1 MAVSQARTKQ
11 GRDKELFILI
21 SLLVTF
27 IVLLALTFGYVGRQ
41 ADYDKQYIEIGGE
54 LRVLS
59 QRIVTEAEGAAA
71 GTGDF
76 ARLRAVRDEFEQNL
90 RRLQRGDATVR
101 LPPSPVGVAQPLQA
115 VTTQWQRLR
124 ANTDVI
130 LSNEK
135 LLQSLGQFVGT
146 INAVTP
152 KLTAASEQL
161 IEMMVSRGSAGAE
174 DVAAA
179 QAQIALAS
187 HQVVLVQRISSN
199 VNKVFQS
206 GQGSEVAAQAADLFR
221 HDAAAFVANL
231 EGMRQ
236 GNAGMKITR
245 VADSEMRK
253 KLDEIAELFGS
264 ITQLDLLIL
273 EQFPELFKVQD
284 AGKIMLVNSGTILAA
299 TTALVGAYA
308 SLEKSRPVTATVGYI
323 LGAIALLNLLVLGYK
338 LRRDALARLAVSAEQ
353 NQHNQEAI
361 LRLLDEM
368 ADLAD
373 GDLTVRATVTESITG
388 AIADAVNYAIDAL
401 RNLVT
406 NINETT
412 VQVSSA
418 AQETQTTAIHL
429 AEASNQQAEQITE
442 ASAAINEMAVSIQQ
456 VSSSALESANVAR
469 SSVNIATKGAGA
481 VQNTMQGMDIIREQI
496 QETSKRIKRLGE
508 SSQEIGDIVELI
520 NDIADQTNILAL
532 NAAIQAAMAGE
543 AGRGFA
549 VVADEV
555 QRLAERSA
563 NATKQIEALV
573 KTIQTD
579 TNEAI
584 ISMEQSTTGVV
595 SGARLAQD
603 AGASLKEIE
612 NVSTQLADLIQ
623 NISQAARQQ
632 SSAAANI
639 SDTMNSIQQITTQT
653 SVGTSETAASV
664 GNLADLANDLRKSVA
679 GFKLPG

>member
-90 RRLQRGDATVR
+90 RRLQRGDATVG
-101 LPPSPVGVAQPLQA
+101 LPPSPVGVAQPLQV

-146 INAVTP
+146 INTVTP

-245 VADSEMRK
+245 VTDSEMRK

-442 ASAAINEMAVSIQQ
+442 ASAAINEMAVSIRQ
-456 VSSSALESANVAR
+456 VSSSALESAGVAR
-469 SSVNIATKGAGA
+469 NSVNIATKGAGA

-612 NVSTQLADLIQ
+612 NVSTHLADLIQ

-679 GFKLPG
+679 GFKLPS

>member
-90 RRLQRGDATVR
+90 RRLQRGDATVG
-101 LPPSPVGVAQPLQA
+101 LPPSPVGVAQPLQV

-456 VSSSALESANVAR
+456 VSSSALESAGVAR
-469 SSVNIATKGAGA
+469 NSVNIATKGAGA

-612 NVSTQLADLIQ
+612 NVSTHLADLIQ

>member
-90 RRLQRGDATVR
+90 RRLQRGDATVG
-101 LPPSPVGVAQPLQA
+101 LPPSPVGVAQPLQV

-456 VSSSALESANVAR
+456 VSSSALESAGVAR
-469 SSVNIATKGAGA
+469 NSVNIATKGAGA

-612 NVSTQLADLIQ
+612 NVSTHLADLIQ

-679 GFKLPG
+679 GFKLPS